1 MSNNSTARAGVS
13 SWNLSSVMRDFNVAW
28 RLLMDPSVPSLLK
41 IVLPAIALIYWIS
54 PLDLMPG
61 LPFDDIAVLFVLA
74 RLFVAMVPKE
84 TLNRAY
90 HGEAAPRGQTS
101 GSQTAHSQTRHT
113 EEEQGNVVDTTWR
126 IVDEKERR

>member
-1 MSNNSTARAGVS
+1 MSNSTARAGAS
-13 SWNLSSVMRDFNVAW
+13 GWNLSSVMRDFTVAW
-28 RLLMDPSVPSLLK
+28 RLLMDPSVPGLLK
-41 IVLPAIALIYWIS
+41 LVLPAIALIYWIS

-90 HGEAAPRGQTS
+90 HGGAAPH
-101 GSQTAHSQTRHT
+101 SQTANSQSSKAQTPHA

-126 IVDEKERR
+126 IVDEQERR